1 MLKEFK
7 CSELAEVVGGKA
19 SSGNITIDNISSLDS
34 ANASSI
40 SFLSDSSYIPRLKE
54 TKSKVI
60 LIKKEDLKYWG
71 KDYIL
76 VKNPYLAFSKIA
88 TLFNELGENGKY
100 SIHESVVF
108 GNNSKPEENNSIRA
122 HSTIGDNC
130 LLGKDIQ
137 IGSNVT
143 VGDNVVIGS
152 NTVIHSNVTIESNV
166 KIGANCVFFSG
177 SRIGTD
183 GFGYAP
189 DDDGS
194 WAKIPQTGGVIIEDN
209 VHIGANTTIDC
220 GAIDNTIIK
229 TGVKIDN
236 LVHIAHN
243 CVIGENTIIAAMA
256 GFAGSSKIG
265 KYCRISGQVG
275 ITGHVKIAD
284 HITLTARTSVMKSI
298 SKSGVYSS
306 NLFPQQESKEWQK
319 NVAKFRRLNKSEE
332 SND

>member
-88 TLFNELGENGKY
+88 TLFNELGENGKN

-265 KYCRISGQVG
+265 KACMIGGGARIGPNIS
-275 ITGHVKIAD
+275 IAD
-284 HITLTARTSVMKSI
+284 RTVISPTTPIARSIKKEGQRFTGAVPPLNHKDWLKFAVKFMIRKGMK
-298 SKSGVYSS
+298 
-306 NLFPQQESKEWQK
+306 
-319 NVAKFRRLNKSEE
+319 
-332 SND
+332 

>member
-19 SSGNITIDNISSLDS
+19 SSGNITIDNISSLES

-265 KYCRISGQVG
+265 KACMIGGGARIGPNIS
-275 ITGHVKIAD
+275 IAD
-284 HITLTARTSVMKSI
+284 RTVISPTTPIARSIKKEGQRFTGAVPPLNHKDWLKFAVKFMIRKGMK
-298 SKSGVYSS
+298 
-306 NLFPQQESKEWQK
+306 
-319 NVAKFRRLNKSEE
+319 
-332 SND
+332 

>member
-19 SSGNITIDNISSLDS
+19 SSPNITVDNISSLDS
-34 ANASSI
+34 SNANSI
-40 SFLSDSSYIPRLKE
+40 SFLSDPAYIPKLKE
-54 TKSKVI
+54 TQSKVI
-60 LIKKEDLKYWG
+60 LVKKDDLKYWE

-76 VKNPYLAFSKIA
+76 VENPYLAFSKIA

-265 KYCRISGQVG
+265 KACMIGGGARIGPNIS
-275 ITGHVKIAD
+275 IAD
-284 HITLTARTSVMKSI
+284 RTVISPTTPIARSIKKEGQRFTGAVPPLNHKDWLKFAVKFMIRKGMK
-298 SKSGVYSS
+298 
-306 NLFPQQESKEWQK
+306 
-319 NVAKFRRLNKSEE
+319 
-332 SND
+332 

>member
-229 TGVKIDN
+229 SGVKIDN

-265 KYCRISGQVG
+265 KACMIGGGARIGPNIS
-275 ITGHVKIAD
+275 IAD
-284 HITLTARTSVMKSI
+284 RTVISPTTPIARSIKKEGQRFTGAVPPLNHKDWLKFAVKFMIRKGMK
-298 SKSGVYSS
+298 
-306 NLFPQQESKEWQK
+306 
-319 NVAKFRRLNKSEE
+319 
-332 SND
+332 

>member
-265 KYCRISGQVG
+265 KACMIGGGARIGPNIS
-275 ITGHVKIAD
+275 IAD
-284 HITLTARTSVMKSI
+284 RTVISPTTPIARSIKKEGQRFTGAVPPLNHKDWLKFAVKFMIKKGMK
-298 SKSGVYSS
+298 
-306 NLFPQQESKEWQK
+306 
-319 NVAKFRRLNKSEE
+319 
-332 SND
+332 

>member
-265 KYCRISGQVG
+265 KACMIGGGARIGPNIS
-275 ITGHVKIAD
+275 IAD
-284 HITLTARTSVMKSI
+284 RTVISPTTPIARSIKKEGQRFTGAVPPLNHKDWLKFAVKFMIRKGMK
-298 SKSGVYSS
+298 
-306 NLFPQQESKEWQK
+306 
-319 NVAKFRRLNKSEE
+319 
-332 SND
+332 